1 MKGRNLRGTTLIPA
15 INHMQALSCVTCI
28 LRRGLHLMDSS
39 ARLMREIRVL
49 QGTERNLQPVI
60 PSLCQNL
67 KPLLCAVIAFS
78 CKSFMILA
86 YEFKMSSGKLPCRD
100 IPCIS
105 LKQNISLVPL
115 TYGTIFWEHFVI
127 IPAGSSTLV
136 TE

>member
-60 PSLCQNL
+60 PSLCQDL

-86 YEFKMSSGKLPCRD
+86 YEFEMSSTFSGIRSVQK
-100 IPCIS
+100 S
-105 LKQNISLVPL
+105 LRLLLCKPEFDQAEKALIL
-115 TYGTIFWEHFVI
+115 
-127 IPAGSSTLV
+127 A
-136 TE
+136 

>member
-1 MKGRNLRGTTLIPA
+1 MMKGRNLRGTTLIPA

-60 PSLCQNL
+60 PSLCQDL
-67 KPLLCAVIAFS
+67 KPLLCAIIAFS

-86 YEFKMSSGKLPCRD
+86 YEFEMSSIFSGIRTMITCQ
-100 IPCIS
+100 IIC
-105 LKQNISLVPL
+105 NPL
-115 TYGTIFWEHFVI
+115 TVSINFLKND
-127 IPAGSSTLV
+127 PV
-136 TE
+136 TSFDKATPPHL